1 MSRVVDQPLV
11 DKSLTG
17 EIEMKRLAMLATGL
31 VLTVGLAA
39 QPGEAHA
46 MMQQCTGNGEL
57 TVGEDGTTSCGT
69 TPTAPREVSFTAV
82 TQDNFQVKIDT
93 LIPDADEVMEE
104 GDYVEV
110 EIIYD
115 EMAAINGASDDIR
128 VEYSEEADAK
138 GVTPDTAKRS
148 VVRVT
153 LPASA
158 RNHELSNGDF
168 EALISESGQSRR
180 ATGRS
185 DPARAG
191 DSRWERTVQAVTRA
205 IGNLRRAVLP
215 QFGGRYHERTVR
227 TRDREETER
236 TIEFEVG

>member
-115 EMAAINGASDDIR
+115 EMAAINGAR